1 MDKMKKYYL
10 LLGIIAFFIVLIAD
24 LHTDLRAGEN
34 IDHKRGAILRGIG
47 LLFSLIPLTLYSKGK
62 GVNILL
68 AGFLSCLL
76 IGFNYLNF
84 FDGFYNIF
92 RDHPWFF
99 TGSEDGDA
107 DAVTDNFFQS
117 IPLWLHATIKLVGS
131 IASIL
136 LYYLFTFKNK
146 KHA

>member
-1 MDKMKKYYL
+1 MKKYYL
-10 LLGIIAFFIVLIAD
+10 LIGIAAFFIVLGVD
-24 LHTDLRAGEN
+24 LYTDLEAGVN
-34 IDHKRGAILRGIG
+34 IDHKRGAILRAIG

-68 AGFLSCLL
+68 AGFLSTLL

-92 RDHPWFF
+92 RGYGWFF
-99 TGSEDGDA
+99 TGSEDGSA
-107 DAVTDNFFQS
+107 DAITDNFFQA
-117 IPLWLHATIKLVGS
+117 IPLWLHATIKIIGS
-131 IASIL
+131 LTSIL
-136 LYYLFTFKNK
+136 IYYLITFKNK